1 MQFWNINIEWHKEK
15 AALAAKCLLKI
26 LSVTTQGKKKSL
38 IMSTNL
44 IMYPHSRVRKKKN
57 KIQFALCA
65 CGHMYLYIHGIE
77 KMRMRRWWQI
87 TLLREIW
94 NAVFVSIPT
103 QNLLL
108 NSKRNFI
115 QSDSLFVN

>member
-1 MQFWNINIEWHKEK
+1 
-15 AALAAKCLLKI
+15 
-26 LSVTTQGKKKSL
+26 
-38 IMSTNL
+38 
-44 IMYPHSRVRKKKN
+44 MYPNSRVRKEKN

-65 CGHMYLYIHGIE
+65 YGHMHLYIHGIE
-77 KMRMRRWWQI
+77 KMRMRRWRQI
-87 TLLREIW
+87 TFLREMW